1 MKFLKTMKTEEGE
14 ETLSLLM
21 ELPSISTFEV
31 CTQTFVWEYAI
42 GTNIYVKPSVS
53 KTWSVTKEAIL
64 L

>member
-1 MKFLKTMKTEEGE
+1 MKTEEGVQ
-14 ETLSLLM
+14 TLSLLM

-42 GTNIYVKPSVS
+42 GTNIYVKPSDS
-53 KTWSVTKEAIL
+53 KTWPVTKEAIL